1 VRYINQADR
10 RSFSGDPRDD
20 RFYFQLFYGTSA
32 DDVWKLDVSFWLA
45 GDERE
50 DGVTYQAGLV
60 RRLDPETRL
69 AILWIKSLWAESPER
84 RDVAYGRDVSSIDLY
99 DAVLEHAV
107 HTPEAFD
114 AYLAARGKPTR
125 SLDRSDAA

>member
-1 VRYINQADR
+1 
-10 RSFSGDPRDD
+10 
-20 RFYFQLFYGTSA
+20 
-32 DDVWKLDVSFWLA
+32 
-45 GDERE
+45 
-50 DGVTYQAGLV
+50 VTYQADLV
-60 RRLDPETRL
+60 RRLDPDTRL
-69 AILWIKSLWAESPER
+69 AILWIKSLWAESPHR

-107 HTPEAFD
+107 RMPETFD